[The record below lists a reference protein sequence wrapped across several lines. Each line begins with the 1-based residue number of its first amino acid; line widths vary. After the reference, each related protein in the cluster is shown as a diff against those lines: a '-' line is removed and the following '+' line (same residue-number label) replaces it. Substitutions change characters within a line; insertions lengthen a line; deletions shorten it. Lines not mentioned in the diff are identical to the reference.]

1 MLKYSVS
8 FNPTALA
15 TMSWH
20 RLVAV
25 SLAALKSFVCVF
37 FKLIFVGT
45 FLRNKFD
52 QSYQILILWNYELQ
66 YPNGMSS
73 VFRTTLIFA
82 FGQSNELIWNA
93 AATNTLNFGVPVRWY
108 FDGWD
113 QQNSKGRVNMERE
126 QIFHCAKFMIQVK
139 TVTKKGRKSNNQLT
153 ASWCCYKKS
162 QTVKIYVS
170 IIGFA
175 ESEATKVLQGWSL
188 AAALNT
194 RWEQWGGIST
204 GITKMLRI

>member
-1 MLKYSVS
+1 MELW
-8 FNPTALA
+8 A
-15 TMSWH
+15 
-20 RLVAV
+20 AV
-25 SLAALKSFVCVF
+25 SKWDEFSIQNHFNICIWSEQWTYLECCCHKHSEFWCPCQV
-37 FKLIFVGT
+37 IFWWLGPAEQQREGEYGKRADFSLCKVHDPSENSHKK
-45 FLRNKFD
+45 RQK
-52 QSYQILILWNYELQ
+52 
-66 YPNGMSS
+66 
-73 VFRTTLIFA
+73 
-82 FGQSNELIWNA
+82 IW
-93 AATNTLNFGVPVRWY
+93 Y
-108 FDGWD
+108 
-113 QQNSKGRVNMERE
+113 
-126 QIFHCAKFMIQVK
+126 
-139 TVTKKGRKSNNQLT
+139 QLT